1 MAGAFFIFLCLPMI
15 VFDLI
20 CGLGHAFEGWFQ
32 SPEIFEAQRAQEM
45 IACPH
50 CGSTEISRVPSAVRF
65 SRKDEER
72 RAGRASGSGPVNAP
86 KAPPSGQTR
95 LAPEAM
101 QSLFGRMVS
110 SIIANT
116 EDVGRAFADEARRI
130 HYLEAPERP
139 IRGEASLKEYESLRD
154 EGIEVMLLPLIK
166 KEKTH

>member
-1 MAGAFFIFLCLPMI
+1 
-15 VFDLI
+15 
-20 CGLGHAFEGWFQ
+20 
-32 SPEIFEAQRAQEM
+32 
-45 IACPH
+45 
-50 CGSTEISRVPSAVRF
+50 
-65 SRKDEER
+65 
-72 RAGRASGSGPVNAP
+72 
-86 KAPPSGQTR
+86 
-95 LAPEAM
+95 M

-139 IRGEASLKEYESLRD
+139 IRGEASLEEYESLHD